1 MPLIKTNVNFVQD
14 LNLLKTY
21 NSIKKSFSRVIISFD
36 KMNTAMAIFKNRQ
49 RVLDMGVSKYVY
61 EKRDSGDN

>member
-14 LNLLKTY
+14 LNFLKTY
-21 NSIKKSFSRVIISFD
+21 NSIKKSFSRVIMSFD

-49 RVLDMGVSKYVY
+49 KVLDMGVSKYVY